1 MQTRHW
7 GKIGYVA
14 VKLDMSKTYDR
25 VDWHF
30 LVAVIRR
37 MGFDQKW
44 CDLIMQCISSV
55 HFAILLNGHPID
67 IFKPTR
73 GIRQGDPISPYLFI
87 IGAEVLSS
95 LLSQASNSGWL
106 TGVPSSPKGPR
117 LNHLFFPDD
126 NLLFCKAT
134 SSDWG
139 RLSQLL
145 EYYEK
150 ASGQLLNK
158 EKTSIFFSR
167 NTSQVDRECI
177 DQLSGIRGMM
187 HIWVFQFLW
196 ENLE

>member
-1 MQTRHW
+1 
-7 GKIGYVA
+7 
-14 VKLDMSKTYDR
+14 
-25 VDWHF
+25 
-30 LVAVIRR
+30 
-37 MGFDQKW
+37 
-44 CDLIMQCISSV
+44 
-55 HFAILLNGHPID
+55 
-67 IFKPTR
+67 
-73 GIRQGDPISPYLFI
+73 LFI

-106 TGVPSSPKGPR
+106 TGVPSFPKGPR
-117 LNHLFFPDD
+117 LNHLFFADD

-177 DQLSGIRGMM
+177 HQLFGVLSTQRYDTYLGLPALVEKSQMKEFKSIKDRV
-187 HIWVFQFLW
+187 WKRLNDWKTKFLSQAGK
-196 ENLE
+196 EILLKALVQAIPT

>member
-1 MQTRHW
+1 
-7 GKIGYVA
+7 
-14 VKLDMSKTYDR
+14 
-25 VDWHF
+25 
-30 LVAVIRR
+30 
-37 MGFDQKW
+37 
-44 CDLIMQCISSV
+44 
-55 HFAILLNGHPID
+55 
-67 IFKPTR
+67 
-73 GIRQGDPISPYLFI
+73 LFI

-106 TGVPSSPKGPR
+106 TGVPSFPKGPR
-117 LNHLFFPDD
+117 LNHLFFADD

-167 NTSQVDRECI
+167 NTSQVHRECI
-177 DQLSGIRGMM
+177 DQLSGVPSTQRYDTYLSLPALVGKSRMKEFKSIQDK
-187 HIWVFQFLW
+187 V
-196 ENLE
+196 

>member
-1 MQTRHW
+1 
-7 GKIGYVA
+7 
-14 VKLDMSKTYDR
+14 
-25 VDWHF
+25 
-30 LVAVIRR
+30 
-37 MGFDQKW
+37 
-44 CDLIMQCISSV
+44 
-55 HFAILLNGHPID
+55 
-67 IFKPTR
+67 
-73 GIRQGDPISPYLFI
+73 LFI

-106 TGVPSSPKGPR
+106 TGVPSFPKGPR
-117 LNHLFFPDD
+117 LNHLFFADD

-177 DQLSGIRGMM
+177 DQLSGVPSTQRYDTYLSLPALVGKSRMKEFKSIKDK
-187 HIWVFQFLW
+187 V
-196 ENLE
+196 